1 MERAKARRQIINN
14 IFSQS
19 ITKKNM
25 LTEALIKANPTLANL
40 TPEQIAAITTLSQ
53 NDENQ
58 VIASKYGELY
68 GQFDEIVKEITG
80 EAKPQGKKTTEWVK
94 ENFSTLKTKADKAGD
109 TTELET
115 LKTELA
121 KAKEDLKNNAGDKN
135 LKADVERLTK
145 EITDEKQRVKELR
158 EAAAKTQ
165 SEWEEKVK
173 AEQGKLI
180 SLRIDNEANAA
191 LAGMKFKDEKLI
203 PANLRQI
210 AIEAAKTKILAEGK
224 ADWID
229 DGKGGQRLVFRDANG
244 QVRNNPENAL
254 NPFTFGEL
262 LSKEL
267 TAVLDGGHK
276 QTGAGT
282 KSDQGGGSGGGT
294 FNFDVNGAKSIV
306 EADELFTRAWL
317 AQGKPKSDP
326 EYNTKWQEM
335 RKSLPA
341 DLPMQ

>member
-1 MERAKARRQIINN
+1 
-14 IFSQS
+14 
-19 ITKKNM
+19 M
-25 LTEALIKANPTLANL
+25 LTEAVIKANQTLANL

-58 VIASKYGELY
+58 VIATKYGELY
-68 GQFDEIVKEITG
+68 GQFDTIVKEVIG
-80 EAKPQGKKTTEWVK
+80 EDKPQGKKTTEWVK
-94 ENFSTLKTKADKAGD
+94 EHLTGLKTKAEKAGD
-109 TTELET
+109 NTELEK
-115 LKTELA
+115 LKSELA
-121 KAKEDLKNNAGDKN
+121 QAKEDLKNNAGDKN
-135 LKADVERLTK
+135 LKSEVDRLAK
-145 EITDEKQRVKELR
+145 EVADEKQRVKDLQTNMT
-158 EAAAKTQ
+158 KTQ
-165 SEWEEKVK
+165 QEWEAKVK
-173 AEQGKLI
+173 AEQEKMIALK
-180 SLRIDNEANAA
+180 IDNEANAA

-210 AIEAAKTKILAEGK
+210 AIDAAKAKILAEGK
-224 ADWID
+224 AEWID

-254 NPFTFGEL
+254 NPFTIGEL
-262 LSKEL
+262 LTKEL
-267 TAVLDGGHK
+267 APVIDTGHK

-282 KSDQGGGSGGGT
+282 TGGNGGQGGGNGSVSV
-294 FNFDVNGAKSIV
+294 DVNGAKSLV
-306 EADELFTRAWL
+306 EADEIFTKAWL

>member
-1 MERAKARRQIINN
+1 
-14 IFSQS
+14 
-19 ITKKNM
+19 M
-25 LTEALIKANPTLANL
+25 LTEAVIKANATLANL

-68 GQFDEIVKEITG
+68 GQFDEIVKEVIG

-94 ENFSTLKTKADKAGD
+94 ENISSLKTKADKAGD
-109 TTELET
+109 NTELEK
-115 LKTELA
+115 LKGELA
-121 KAKEDLKNNAGDKN
+121 QAKEDLKNNAGDKN
-135 LKADVERLTK
+135 LKADVDRLTK
-145 EITDEKQRVKELR
+145 EINDEKQRVKDLQ
-158 EAAAKTQ
+158 ANITKTQ
-165 SEWEEKVK
+165 QEWEVKVK
-173 AEQGKLI
+173 AEQEKMT
-180 SLRIDNEANAA
+180 SLKIDNEANAA
-191 LAGMKFKDEKLI
+191 LAGLKFKDEKLI
-203 PANLRQI
+203 PSDLRQI
-210 AIEAAKTKILAEGK
+210 AIEAAKAKILAENK

-244 QVRNNPENAL
+244 QVKNNPENAL

-267 TAVLDGGHK
+267 TAVLDAGHK
-276 QTGAGT
+276 QNGAGT
-282 KSDQGGGSGGGT
+282 TPPKGQGGNGSFAVDT
-294 FNFDVNGAKSIV
+294 SGAKSIV
-306 EADELFTRAWL
+306 EADEIFTTQWF
-317 AQGKPKSDP
+317 AQGKSKSDP